1 MEESRVNANFEKP
14 EIHEATERSISRLEK
29 VMRKQDIYGY
39 DKYKKPLTSDMPY
52 NWHNMFMEE
61 MADGLKYLEM
71 EQERKQEVIRLLKM
85 AMVSEHSQ
93 TLVSQA
99 IHLLEM
105 GGTGKP

>member
-1 MEESRVNANFEKP
+1 MNSNFEING
-14 EIHEATERSISRLEK
+14 IHEATERSISRLEK

-39 DKYKKPLTSDMPY
+39 EKYGKALSSDMPY
-52 NWHNMFMEE
+52 SWMDMFMEE

-71 EQERKQEVIRLLKM
+71 EQERKQEVVRLLKM
-85 AMVSEHSQ
+85 ALISEHSK

-105 GGTGKP
+105 GGTAK